1 MKGDITDI
9 LNNNDTRKILNQ
21 IIEKYIAKKDVKKDV
36 YDLAEKISK
45 IFAKVEG
52 YFFMVTSE
60 GCIKSEKEIIKM
72 FIPKYYKACMQYL
85 KENC

>member
-36 YDLAEKISK
+36 
-45 IFAKVEG
+45 
-52 YFFMVTSE
+52 
-60 GCIKSEKEIIKM
+60 
-72 FIPKYYKACMQYL
+72 
-85 KENC
+85 